1 MYQQQ
6 KPVPGTIYTHFKEGK
21 KYQIVTI
28 AFDSENGEEMV
39 VYQALYGDFKTYVR
53 PLAMFLEVLDRN
65 KYPNAVQKH
74 RFEKV
79 ELAEKVSGEEKG
91 NIFTEEEEPVLNG
104 DTVVDNSSDEIHPKF
119 RLFLD
124 AETTE
129 ERLSILR
136 DMREILDDTM
146 INSIAVVMD
155 VTVKEGR
162 LDERYDEL
170 LYCIQLKQQYELNRF
185 R

>member
-6 KPVPGTIYTHFKEGK
+6 KPVPGMIYTFEGK
-21 KYQIVTI
+21 KYQIVAMAWNT
-28 AFDSENGEEMV
+28 ETEEEMV
-39 VYQALYGDFKTYVR
+39 VYQALYGDFKVYTS
-53 PLAMFLEVLDRN
+53 PLSKLE
-65 KYPNAVQKH
+65 K
-74 RFEKV
+74 E
-79 ELAEKVSGEEKG
+79 EEKQEKEEKQISG
-91 NIFTEEEEPVLNG
+91 NEKEEKHKDAERKKTESEENRE
-104 DTVVDNSSDEIHPKF
+104 DIHPKF
-119 RLFLD
+119 RQFLD
-124 AETTE
+124 AETTN

-162 LDERYDEL
+162 LEDRYDEL
-170 LYCIQLKQQYELNRF
+170 LHCIQVKQQYELNRF